1 MLVPLIV
8 LVGYASLGALDDWE
22 GIRGK
27 RRGEGMRARTKF
39 VAQVLLAV
47 GTAFVLKYLLKVPE
61 MRLPGFSGDIE
72 LGFVVHPDRRFYY
85 R

>member
-1 MLVPLIV
+1 MPLSARWMI
-8 LVGYASLGALDDWE
+8 GK

-39 VAQVLLAV
+39 LAQVLLAM

-61 MRLPGFSGDIE
+61 MRLPGIKTILNLVCGTSRSQ
-72 LGFVVHPDRRFYY
+72 LLLS
-85 R
+85 